1 MKSRQR
7 IATAEETKRRIEER
21 ESKETADLIK
31 DQQERMVA
39 QRAAEERIAELVR
52 QHASIAAEAK
62 RIVEERESKETTRL
76 AMEQQNLEGEQQ
88 LIATC
93 EARLEAERQAQE
105 SVQTRIAAE
114 QKAVDMARQREV
126 AELSAIEAAN
136 EKIAMQE
143 QAIAALRESEEIEI
157 GLSQEVREELCVTKS
172 QVETGKLLQRLNKTH
187 RVNRFSQAALVV
199 SLLLCVGLW
208 LGSAGTNAKA
218 EHSANEPVAAKV
230 EPKIAE
236 PVALDSF
243 KLSANLES
251 ALPMSDKEVTGKQVE

>member
-7 IATAEETKRRIEER
+7 IAIAEETKRRIEER
-21 ESKETADLIK
+21 ESKETADLIR

-52 QHASIAAEAK
+52 QHVSIAAEAK
-62 RIVEERESKETTRL
+62 RIIEDRESKETARL
-76 AMEQQNLEGEQQ
+76 ALEQQNLESEQQ

-93 EARLEAERQAQE
+93 NARLEAERQAQE

-114 QKAVDMARQREV
+114 QKAIEVARQREV

-136 EKIAMQE
+136 EKKAMQE

-208 LGSAGTNAKA
+208 LGGAGTSAKA
-218 EHSANEPVAAKV
+218 DHSANETAAVKVAPEV
-230 EPKIAE
+230 AE
-236 PVALDSF
+236 AVALDSF

-251 ALPMSDKEVTGKQVE
+251 ALPMSGKEVTGKQVE